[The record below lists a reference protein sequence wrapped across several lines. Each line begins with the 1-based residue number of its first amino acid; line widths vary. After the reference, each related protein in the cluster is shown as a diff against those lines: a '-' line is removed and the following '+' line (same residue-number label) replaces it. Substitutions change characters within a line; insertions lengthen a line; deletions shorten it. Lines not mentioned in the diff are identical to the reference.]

1 MAQPKR
7 IHPFLW
13 FDGQAGQAADFYLG
27 LFRNSRLLRTQRWAM
42 DTPGAKKG
50 DVLAVD
56 FELEGER
63 FTALNG
69 GPNFQFTPA
78 VSFLVDCDDQAEI
91 DRLWDGLLSGGGLV
105 ALASLPLLAF
115 GAPFIILRNTVRGRR
130 LEGRP
135 IPFVMLATI
144 LACGWGL
151 VSGRVVL
158 DLAHLVSGA

>member
-91 DRLWDGLLSGGGLV
+91 DRLWDGLLSGGG
-105 ALASLPLLAF
+105 
-115 GAPFIILRNTVRGRR
+115 
-130 LEGRP
+130 RP
-135 IPFVMLATI
+135 MQ
-144 LACGWGL
+144 CGWL
-151 VSGRVVL
+151 VDRFGVTWQVVPGVLREWMMDPDEEKARRTSLAMMAMVKL
-158 DLAHLVSGA
+158 DIEALRRAHDGD